1 MSYDLTQKQAE
12 CLMQLP
18 DPQPYPFDDKA
29 YWIATGKV
37 GATIRINNRK
47 VDFSHPATVSK
58 YGVPYKLPQQPC
70 PCCGEKSDNSRFLNK
85 ATLWAL
91 AQKKYL
97 RILEETK
104 SGMSL
109 VVGKKP

>member
-18 DPQPYPFDDKA
+18 DPQPYPFEDKV

-37 GATIRINNRK
+37 GATLN
-47 VDFSHPATVSK
+47 FAHPATVSRF
-58 YGVPYKLPQQPC
+58 GVPYKLPQQAC

-91 AQKKYL
+91 SQKGYL

-109 VVGKKP
+109 IVVKKPL